1 MVFVFAAM
9 LPWQFFANALSES
22 SNSIVQNSNLI
33 TKIYF
38 PRIIVPASTVI
49 VSLVDFMISFALL
62 LGMFVIYGLVPSW
75 KIVFLPGF
83 LLLAFLAA
91 FGIGLML
98 TALNVKYRD
107 FRFVMPFIIQFG
119 VFVSP
124 VAYSSMVVQNN
135 FGIGARLLYSLNP
148 LVGVIDGFRW
158 AIFGKDEI
166 LFVPGLMVSAGV
178 TLIMLWL
185 GIRYFRRT
193 EKGFADTI

>member
-1 MVFVFAAM
+1 V
-9 LPWQFFANALSES
+9 
-22 SNSIVQNSNLI
+22 
-33 TKIYF
+33 
-38 PRIIVPASTVI
+38 
-49 VSLVDFMISFALL
+49 LL
-62 LGMFVIYGLVPSW
+62 LCMFVVYGLMPSW
-75 KIVFLPGF
+75 KMVFLPAF
-83 LLLAFLAA
+83 LMLAFLAA

-98 TALNVKYRD
+98 TAVNVKYRD